1 MIIFLA
7 IILIAFNLVMYT
19 HCVFMDDVNNVTPAA
34 PYLVAYT
41 IYKSPCDKH
50 RGYRLI
56 LTDEGLI
63 MARCTDCGHLLTKTE
78 VERVL
83 NGGA

>member
-1 MIIFLA
+1 MS
-7 IILIAFNLVMYT
+7 
-19 HCVFMDDVNNVTPAA
+19 DENVTPAA
-34 PYLVAYT
+34 PYLLAYT

-50 RGYRLI
+50 KGYKVI

-63 MARCTDCGHLLTKTE
+63 MARCVDCGHLLTKQE